1 LIGTLFDT
9 DKAKGGKGMFSFI
22 ARNAVQKIVTLFFV
36 SVVSFLIIHLAPGS
50 PSQVDPMNPKF
61 TPEMVERFRAEFN
74 LDKPLYLQY
83 LFFYKDLFTG
93 ATVSWKDNVPVL
105 KKIWQRFL
113 NSLPLFIVGTILTW
127 TLSFPVGIRSALA
140 RGGIYDRTAT
150 FLAYFLISIPG
161 FFFAY
166 ILIIFVVTRM
176 HVPVIGMETFGIGS
190 ASLLTTIMDRIW
202 HLLIPSVLGAT
213 GGIAVLSRYVRSQML
228 EVEGQDYV
236 RTARAKGLPADQV
249 HYKHALRN
257 ALLPFVTMFGLILPG
272 LIGGS
277 VIIESIFSWPGMG
290 RMAYEAILARDYP
303 VILTV
308 NFISAVLVLAGTFLS
323 DVLYMVVD
331 PRIRL

>member
-1 LIGTLFDT
+1 MVAFIGR
-9 DKAKGGKGMFSFI
+9 SI
-22 ARNAVQKIVTLFFV
+22 VQKSITLFFV
-36 SVVSFLIIHLAPGS
+36 SIVSFLIIHLAPGK
-50 PSQVDPMNPKF
+50 PSQVDPLNPKF
-61 TPEMVERFRAEFN
+61 TPEMVKRFQKEFH
-74 LDKPLYLQY
+74 LDKPLHVQY
-83 LFFYKDLFTG
+83 IYFYQDLFTG
-93 ATVSWKDNVPVL
+93 KTVSWKDNRSVL
-105 KKIWQRFL
+105 EKIWERFL

-127 TLSFPVGIRSALA
+127 TLSFPVGIRSAIF
-140 RGGIYDRTAT
+140 RGRLYDRSAT
-150 FLAYFLISIPG
+150 FLSYLLISIPG

-166 ILIIFVVTRM
+166 ILIIFVVTRF
-176 HVPVIGMETFGIGS
+176 HVPVIGMETFGMEN
-190 ASLLTTIMDRIW
+190 ASLPYLCMDRIW
-202 HLLIPSVLGAT
+202 HLLLPATLGAT

-228 EVEGQDYV
+228 EVQGQDYI
-236 RTARAKGLPADQV
+236 RTAWAKGLSPEQV

-308 NFISAVLVLAGTFLS
+308 NFVSAVLVLIGTFIS
-323 DVLYMVVD
+323 DLLYLVVD

>member
-1 LIGTLFDT
+1 ML
-9 DKAKGGKGMFSFI
+9 SFI
-22 ARNAVQKIVTLFFV
+22 ARSAVQKTVTLFFV

-74 LDKPLYLQY
+74 LDKPLHVQY
-83 LFFYKDLFTG
+83 LLFYRDLFTG
-93 ATVSWKDNVPVL
+93 KTVSWRDNVPVL
-105 KKIWQRFL
+105 KKIWERFL

-150 FLAYFLISIPG
+150 FLAYVLISIPG

-166 ILIIFVVTRM
+166 ILIIIVVTKL
-176 HVPVIGMETFGIGS
+176 HVPVIGMETFGIGT
-190 ASLLTTIMDRIW
+190 ASWLTTVMDRVW
-202 HLLIPSVLGAT
+202 HLLLPSVLGAT
-213 GGIAVLSRYVRSQML
+213 GGIAILSRYVRSQML
-228 EVEGQDYV
+228 EVQGQDYV
-236 RTARAKGLPADQV
+236 RTAKAKGLPADQV

-323 DVLYMVVD
+323 DLLYMVVD

>member
-1 LIGTLFDT
+1 ML
-9 DKAKGGKGMFSFI
+9 SFI
-22 ARNAVQKIVTLFFV
+22 GRSIIQKAVTLFFV
-36 SVVSFLIIHLAPGS
+36 SVISFLIIHLAPGE

-61 TPEMVERFRAEFN
+61 TPEIMERFQKAFH
-74 LDKPLYLQY
+74 LDEPLYVQY
-83 LFFYKDLFTG
+83 VYFYRDLFTG
-93 ATVSWKDNVPVL
+93 RTVSWKDNQSVL
-105 KKIWQRFL
+105 VKIWERFL
-113 NSLPLFIVGTILTW
+113 NSLPLFVVGTIITW
-127 TLSFPVGIRSALA
+127 TLSFPVGIRAASF
-140 RGGIYDRTAT
+140 RGGFYDRSTT
-150 FLAYFLISIPG
+150 FISYLLISIPG

-166 ILIIFVVTRM
+166 VLIILVVNTLQ
-176 HVPVIGMETFGIGS
+176 VPVIGMETFGLGE
-190 ASLLTTIMDRIW
+190 ASGLRHVMDRVW

-213 GGIAVLSRYVRSQML
+213 GGIAVLSRYVRGQML

-236 RTARAKGLPADQV
+236 RTAKAKGLPPDQV

-308 NFISAVLVLAGTFLS
+308 NFISAVLVLAGTLVS
-323 DVLYMVVD
+323 DLMYMVVD

>member
-1 LIGTLFDT
+1 ML
-9 DKAKGGKGMFSFI
+9 SFI
-22 ARNAVQKIVTLFFV
+22 GRSIIQKLVTLFFV
-36 SVVSFLIIHLAPGS
+36 SVVSFLIIHLAPGE

-61 TPEMVERFRAEFN
+61 TPEMVERFRQEFH
-74 LDKPLYLQY
+74 LDKPLYAQY
-83 LFFYKDLFTG
+83 LLFYKNLFTG
-93 ATVSWKDNVPVL
+93 KTISWKDNQSVL
-105 KKIWQRFL
+105 KKIWERFL

-127 TLSFPVGIRSALA
+127 TLSFPVGIRAA
-140 RGGIYDRTAT
+140 IFRGGAYDRTTT
-150 FLAYFLISIPG
+150 FFSYLLISIPG

-166 ILIIFVVTRM
+166 ILIILVVTHF
-176 HVPVIGMETFGIGS
+176 HVPVIGMETFGIGD
-190 ASLLTTIMDRIW
+190 APLPRLIMDRVW
-202 HLLIPSVLGAT
+202 HLLLPSVLGAT
-213 GGIAVLSRYVRSQML
+213 AGVAVLSRYVRSQML

-236 RTARAKGLPADQV
+236 RTAKAKGLPPEQV

-308 NFISAVLVLAGTFLS
+308 NFVSGVLVLAGTFVS
-323 DVLYMVVD
+323 DLLYMFVD

>member
-1 LIGTLFDT
+1 ML
-9 DKAKGGKGMFSFI
+9 SFI
-22 ARNAVQKIVTLFFV
+22 GRSFMQKILTLIFV
-36 SVVSFLIIHLAPGS
+36 SIISFLIIHLAPGK
-50 PSQVDPMNPKF
+50 PSQVDPLNPKF
-61 TPEMVERFRAEFN
+61 TPEMVERFRQAFH
-74 LDKPLYLQY
+74 LDKPLYVQY
-83 LFFYKDLFTG
+83 FYFYRDLFTG
-93 ATVSWKDNVPVL
+93 RTVSWKDNQSVL
-105 KKIWQRFL
+105 AKIWERFL

-127 TLSFPVGIRSALA
+127 TLSFPVGIRSAIY
-140 RGGIYDRTAT
+140 RGLLYDRTTT
-150 FLAYFLISIPG
+150 FLSYLLISIPG

-166 ILIIFVVTRM
+166 ILIIFVVTRF
-176 HVPVIGMETFGIGS
+176 HVPVIGMETFGV
-190 ASLLTTIMDRIW
+190 ANAAWPNVIMDRIW
-202 HLLIPSVLGAT
+202 HLLLPSLLGAT
-213 GGIAVLSRYVRSQML
+213 GGIAVLSRYVRSQMI

-236 RTARAKGLPADQV
+236 RTARAKGLPPDQV

-308 NFISAVLVLAGTFLS
+308 NFVSAILVLIGTFIS
-323 DVLYMVVD
+323 DLMYMLVD

>member
-1 LIGTLFDT
+1 MLAFIGR
-9 DKAKGGKGMFSFI
+9 SI
-22 ARNAVQKIVTLFFV
+22 VQKIITLFFV
-36 SVVSFLIIHLAPGS
+36 SVVSFLIIHLAPGE
-50 PSQVDPMNPKF
+50 PSQVDPLNPKF
-61 TPEMVERFRAEFN
+61 TPEMVERFRDQFH
-74 LDKPLYLQY
+74 LDEPYWVQY
-83 LFFYKDLFTG
+83 ALFYRDLFTG
-93 ATVSWKDNVPVL
+93 KTVSWKDNQPVL
-105 KKIWQRFL
+105 AKIWERFL

-127 TLSFPVGIRSALA
+127 TMAFPVGIRSALQ
-140 RGGIYDRTAT
+140 RGRMFDRSAT
-150 FLAYFLISIPG
+150 FLSYLLISIPG

-166 ILIIFVVTRM
+166 MLIIFVVTQFQ
-176 HVPVIGMETFGIGS
+176 VPVIGMETFGLAQDS
-190 ASLLTTIMDRIW
+190 ALHVFMDRIW
-202 HLLIPSVLGAT
+202 HLLLPSILGAT

-236 RTARAKGLPADQV
+236 RTARAKGLPADDV
-249 HYKHALRN
+249 HYRHALRN
-257 ALLPFVTMFGLILPG
+257 ALLPFVTMFGLIIPG

-308 NFISAVLVLAGTFLS
+308 NFLSAVLVLFGTFVS